1 MKKEHLNWNQVVD
14 RTSLLLF
21 FSLRNLLRW
30 FKYAHSCS
38 VPSLFRSRESDSM
51 GFSEDYPYWAHTH
64 THNKI
69 TVHVEASHS
78 WGKINSDKYQ
88 WIIANKPGKRGL
100 GTSTNEQ
107 KMNIHLLN
115 KIVKFIENLKYA
127 IAFKFELK
135 IIFHSINLLAQC
147 DRRSLVIRIF
157 LFHFLIVR
165 LYFHA
170 AFSPSLSR
178 LKFSRSTEWVR

>member
-1 MKKEHLNWNQVVD
+1 MTGLLYYYSFRFAIYCADLNMHIVVPYPLYFVQEKAIPWNAQ
-14 RTSLLLF
+14 
-21 FSLRNLLRW
+21 
-30 FKYAHSCS
+30 KIIHI
-38 VPSLFRSRESDSM
+38 E
-51 GFSEDYPYWAHTH
+51 HTH